1 MHNIH
6 YNFKRLTQTLSLN
19 LNTLSQSL
27 KHSLKVQTL
36 SLKHR
41 NQSSSTPSSLCLNT
55 LSQYLKHSLKV
66 QTLSLKHRNQSS
78 STPRRATKITLTL
91 KRSPFSSKSASN
103 NPLTHTLK
111 SLLSLPTKV
120 QIFSSLKVCFSYK
133 NLSFLNNY
141 SIWV

>member
-78 STPRRATKITLTL
+78 STSQHATKITLTP
-91 KRSPFSSKSASN
+91 KRSPLSSQSVSDD
-103 NPLTHTLK
+103 PLTHTLK
-111 SLLSLPTKV
+111 IPFVPTNRSSNFSKFEGMFSL
-120 QIFSSLKVCFSYK
+120 
-133 NLSFLNNY
+133 
-141 SIWV
+141 